1 MEQLNIQKKIVAF
14 FGKVVGIKFLLSYEV
29 NSVKELEQDFRNVI
43 DEYLADYRERNLKQ
57 GYRNPTGFRQW
68 VVHLQNYINVI
79 LETDSRDI
87 MKHRYK
93 EFLVCEQK
101 EIKHYVVSIYDTK

>member
-43 DEYLADYRERNLKQ
+43 DEYLADYRERNLK
-57 GYRNPTGFRQW
+57 
-68 VVHLQNYINVI
+68 
-79 LETDSRDI
+79 
-87 MKHRYK
+87 
-93 EFLVCEQK
+93 
-101 EIKHYVVSIYDTK
+101 